1 MIHAVM
7 LALRVAAFGDSQS
20 TAIDAYTAE
29 HASLAT
35 GLEAA
40 LETALA
46 PQATRNDRASLVLF
60 LRADLL
66 PHTVAEEAILYPA
79 VERVL
84 GSKGYATATLVLDHR
99 KVARL
104 ADELATLT
112 AAGDIAGFGR
122 AAVVLGSFFAYH
134 FDREEEFVL
143 PTLAERLPGP
153 ELNALLARM
162 HPTPTLE

>member
-1 MIHAVM
+1 MFHAAM
-7 LALRVAAFGDSQS
+7 LMLSLVAGGDSQS
-20 TAIDAYTAE
+20 TAIDAYIAE
-29 HASLAT
+29 HASLAAN
-35 GLEAA
+35 LEAA

-46 PQATRNDRASLVLF
+46 PGATRNDRASLVLF

-66 PHTVAEEAILYPA
+66 PHAAAEEAILYPA

-84 GSKGYATATLVLDHR
+84 GTRGYATATLVMDHQ
-99 KVARL
+99 KMTRL
-104 ADELATLT
+104 AADLARLT
-112 AAGDIAGFGR
+112 AAGDVDGFSR

-143 PTLAERLPGP
+143 PTLAERLSDR

-162 HPTPTLE
+162 HPTVTME